1 MLDTITAPAGLSQ
14 LAEQLLPVLY
24 QHRLVSTSQLHTL
37 LQPHT
42 REPRYL
48 RRELGALRKRGL
60 TAAIARRQAGRG
72 ELLSYVTGLGCEVV
86 EAAGEVTRRAY
97 RMSDQAAAGQLQKHT
112 LAVNDVGVA
121 FVEAAR
127 RHGHECG
134 PLDWTP
140 ELAHRMRDGEDR
152 LSDRAL
158 LVPDAVLHYTHAQD
172 RRRRLLTFFI
182 ELDRATEPVA
192 TLAAKV
198 AAYSRYHRY
207 VPAPA
212 PRPGRGRPAG
222 NTREA
227 WRERYPT
234 FPHLL
239 IVLTGKSSAAL
250 ARRAADLRALIAA
263 DPVLHRAASD
273 INAGVTTLDRLQAE
287 GPFAPIV
294 TPVTG
299 APTPTDVLLEEIP

>member
-1 MLDTITAPAGLSQ
+1 M
-14 LAEQLLPVLY
+14 AEQLLPVLY

-42 REPRYL
+42 RVPRYL
-48 RRELGALRKRGL
+48 RRELGALRERGL
-60 TAAIARRQAGRG
+60 AAAIARRQVGQG
-72 ELLSYVTGLGCEVV
+72 ELLSYVSALGCEVV

-97 RMSDQAAAGQLQKHT
+97 RMSDQAAAGQLQHHT

-127 RHGHECG
+127 LLGHECG
-134 PLDWTP
+134 PLDWVP

-152 LSDRAL
+152 LSDRAFL
-158 LVPDAVLHYTHAQD
+158 IPDSVLHYTHAQAG
-172 RRRRLLTFFI
+172 RRQMLTFFI

-198 AAYSRYHRY
+198 AGYSRYHRY
-207 VPAPA
+207 IPAPA
-212 PRPGRGRPAG
+212 PRPGRRRPTSS
-222 NTREA
+222 TREA
-227 WRERYPT
+227 WRDRYPT

-239 IVLTGKSSAAL
+239 IVLAGRSPAAL
-250 ARRAADLRALIAA
+250 DRRAADLRALVAA
-263 DPVLHRAASD
+263 DPVLHRAAGD
-273 INAGVTTLDRLQAE
+273 IRAGVTTLDELQTQ

-294 TPVTG
+294 TPLTG
-299 APTPTDVLLEEIP
+299 TPTPTDVLLEEQP